1 MATTKGGLMAAK
13 NENKSVAKAPSAL
26 GVMIGSKSVQERF
39 DKMLGKKAAGFLSS
53 LLTLT
58 NNNKLLANAD
68 PRTVLAAAATA
79 ASLDLPVNP
88 SLGKAWIVPYK
99 GSAQFQLG
107 YKGAIELA
115 QRSGRMK
122 FITMTPV
129 YEGEMESWN
138 RFTETFVPGEKKSDN
153 VVGYFAS
160 FELLNGF
167 KKSAYWSKD
176 EVIKHAK
183 RFSKAFNSGPWQTDF
198 DAMACKTVLLSIIKT
213 YAPMSI
219 EMQAA
224 VEADGKV
231 ASVTDTGEVEY
242 LEVEAENV
250 EHFAE
255 DVPQPVAEM
264 LPDGRTVDV
273 ATGEISLYGQGD

>member
-1 MATTKGGLMAAK
+1 MVSVKGLVTKQ
-13 NENKSVAKAPSAL
+13 ENKQVANAQQSTL
-26 GVMIGSKSVQERF
+26 GVMIGQKSVQERF
-39 DKMLGKKAAGFLSS
+39 EKMLGKKSAGFLSS
-53 LLTLT
+53 LLTIT

-79 ASLDLPVNP
+79 ASLDLPINQ

-107 YKGAIELA
+107 YKGVIELA
-115 QRSGRMK
+115 QRSGRLK

-129 YEGEMESWN
+129 YAGEIRDWN
-138 RFTETFVPGEKKSDN
+138 RFTETYQAGEKESDE

-167 KKSAYWSKD
+167 KKSTYWTKD

-183 RFSKAFNSGPWQTDF
+183 RFSKSFGSGPWQTDF
-198 DAMACKTVLLSIIKT
+198 DAMACKTVLLSIMKT

-219 EMQAA
+219 EMQEAM
-224 VEADGKV
+224 EADGKV
-231 ASVTDTGEVEY
+231 ATMNANGETEY
-242 LEVEAENV
+242 MDIEAETV
-250 EHFAE
+250 QTE
-255 DVPQPVAEM
+255 D
-264 LPDGRTVDV
+264 GKTVDV
-273 ATGEISLYGQGD
+273 ETGEIIFSADDVEEAVQG